1 MQEKGVKKGQKAPRI
16 LSRFGF
22 PSFFVLGSFSAFS
35 KKFDCQKPPQKK
47 SKIL

>member
-22 PSFFVLGSFSAFS
+22 PSFFVLGSFS
-35 KKFDCQKPPQKK
+35 KK
-47 SKIL
+47 SLIFLDYPGVLPSF